1 VQLAIATSIPPAA
14 WLAEPDAIVW
24 TAIDI
29 LDEQQRN
36 RKAGRR
42 SGGR

>member
-1 VQLAIATSIPPAA
+1 LAIATSIPPAA
-14 WLAEPDAIVW
+14 WLAEDDAVIW

-29 LDEQQRN
+29 LDEQHRN